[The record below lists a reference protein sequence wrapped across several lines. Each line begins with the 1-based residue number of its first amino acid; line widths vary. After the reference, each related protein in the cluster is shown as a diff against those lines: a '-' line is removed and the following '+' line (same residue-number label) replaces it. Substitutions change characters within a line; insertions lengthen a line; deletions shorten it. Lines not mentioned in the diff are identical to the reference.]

1 MAAKKKRSA
10 KKGGGKQK
18 KGKRGATR
26 TPRTTEDVID
36 ANRSGSS
43 LPDEIVEEALIG
55 GDHRDLLEDYFGED
69 VYEELR
75 ALATRSRRAQ
85 VRGGPR
91 VLILP
96 GIMGS
101 KLGTRG
107 RVFDDTIWIDPVD
120 VIAGRLAKLELKAGD
135 SAIEPLGVLLTTYL
149 KLKLRLRLAGFDAAF
164 HPYDWRQGIQD
175 LGVELADRV
184 RQETKKGD
192 TVVPLY
198 LVAHS
203 MGGLVSRAAL
213 RVLDEGGRRGLRQS
227 LGDAR
232 HAKLRFILTGTGAFG
247 ISLDGPQ
254 DGGARPEAR

>member
-96 GIMGS
+96 VIMGS

-149 KLKLRLRLAGFDAAF
+149 KLKLMQGLIRGVCDADAKSWLRAVTFCERDQHPFEQMHQEILRLSSLSLFDDTEISQASEMCFLTVRAIKVRNSSR
-164 HPYDWRQGIQD
+164 PY
-175 LGVELADRV
+175 VF
-184 RQETKKGD
+184 
-192 TVVPLY
+192 
-198 LVAHS
+198 
-203 MGGLVSRAAL
+203 RAKF
-213 RVLDEGGRRGLRQS
+213 S
-227 LGDAR
+227 LSAWLI
-232 HAKLRFILTGTGAFG
+232 AVTM
-247 ISLDGPQ
+247 
-254 DGGARPEAR
+254 